1 MRQNV
6 EVLHGLKPVML
17 MLVVQIVYAGMNI
30 LYKLAANDGMN
41 LRVLVVYRYIFSTA
55 FIVPL
60 ALIVERK
67 SRPKLTWAVL
77 SQAFLCGFFGVLLP
91 QNLYL
96 EGLALTSATFV
107 VAMSNLIPAFTLI
120 LAVLF
125 RLDKLEL
132 ITQIGR
138 AKVLGILTG
147 IAGAMILTFY
157 KGAEINIWST
167 NIHLLKHNHQHQ
179 NSHTGNRP
187 ILGSSLTLASCI
199 SFALWLNIQAKLS
212 KRYPCPYSS
221 TALVSVMGLIQCLT
235 LSACMERNWKQ
246 WILGW
251 NIRLLTATYGGIA
264 SSGLTGILIVW
275 CLHIRGPVFAT
286 SFSPVALVLV
296 AIMGSFILGEKLH
309 LGSILGAVVILC
321 GLYMLLWGQ
330 TEEIKEKAKLVSILE
345 EVVTSVD
352 QPAIAT
358 STHEKALPK

>member
-199 SFALWLNIQAKLS
+199 SFALWLNIQ
-212 KRYPCPYSS
+212 
-221 TALVSVMGLIQCLT
+221 
-235 LSACMERNWKQ
+235 
-246 WILGW
+246 
-251 NIRLLTATYGGIA
+251 
-264 SSGLTGILIVW
+264 
-275 CLHIRGPVFAT
+275 
-286 SFSPVALVLV
+286 V
-296 AIMGSFILGEKLH
+296 AI
-309 LGSILGAVVILC
+309 
-321 GLYMLLWGQ
+321 
-330 TEEIKEKAKLVSILE
+330 
-345 EVVTSVD
+345 TSV
-352 QPAIAT
+352 
-358 STHEKALPK
+358 